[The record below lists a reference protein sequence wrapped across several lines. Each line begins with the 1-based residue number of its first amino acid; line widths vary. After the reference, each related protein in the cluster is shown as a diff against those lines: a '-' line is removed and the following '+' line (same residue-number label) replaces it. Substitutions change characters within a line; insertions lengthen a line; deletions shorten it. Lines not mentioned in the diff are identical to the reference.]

1 MNFKY
6 YSPYRYLK
14 MGYDLY
20 AVKPSSEKFGYFR
33 SNIWYWRPLW
43 NYVAILSKDILTND
57 DIEEGNYNNDH
68 IINSELSVIIG
79 NRILESFSNN
89 VFTDFKDKF
98 EKEKEDLDKEN
109 VCSNSNNN
117 TSSSENFYKNYI
129 LDKDLLEEFA
139 NFCINSGG
147 FQIS

>member
-1 MNFKY
+1 
-6 YSPYRYLK
+6 

-20 AVKPSSEKFGYFR
+20 AVKPNSEKFGYFR
-33 SNIWYWRPLW
+33 SNIWYWIPLW
-43 NYVAILSKDILTND
+43 NYVAILSKDILTDD

-68 IINSELSVIIG
+68 IINNELSVIIG

-89 VFTDFKDKF
+89 VFKDFKDKF
-98 EKEKEDLDKEN
+98 EKEKEGLDKEN
-109 VCSNSNNN
+109 YKVCSNSNNN
-117 TSSSENFYKNYI
+117 TISTESFYKNYI